1 MKLFSSALKVLMVAW
16 SASATIA
23 LAVPQTKGV
32 VTAANYK
39 ILLKDGWQGFG
50 PTVGTYAT
58 GDAVCAGDTFLSA
71 TAVVPGIGNLGSP
84 TTVSIKVVQ
93 NAATFTWFRPADG
106 TMFSAPASRVSRI
119 GNAIRFSGVFTKEQ
133 LGVAHH
139 GGGGFSGALTVV
151 CPAVV
156 IPTFTP
162 TNTPTSTL
170 TSTPTRTSTATPTWT
185 PTFTDTPTRTA
196 TATYTWTSTPTV
208 TPTIT
213 YTWTSTPT
221 VTPTATYTLT
231 NTPTVTPTAT
241 YTRTSTPTVTPTA
254 TYTRTS
260 TPTVTPTATYTRT
273 STPTVTPTATHTRT
287 STPTV
292 TPTATYTRTST
303 PTATPTPTYTSTR
316 TSTTTPTLTYT
327 PTWTPTGTSTPTITP
342 TFTTSATP
350 TGGPTVTPTVT
361 PTPIITTISG
371 FAVTPLAECVEV
383 LTNGEMLAHFGYRSD
398 EKVTVEIPVGERN
411 NVQPNPLDRGQPT
424 LFKPGYFGNAFTAAV
439 SSSTGGSWIL
449 ASAEARVTEKTTR
462 CDANLVVC
470 TTTPIKDILGK
481 LDQLSKAQADIVKAI
496 ASAIKK
502 NNKSR
507 KTQQAATDLVA
518 EANALYV
525 QQWTLIWN
533 GFPGEVIICTQGC
546 STISKTT
553 EIGLL
558 QSGSRELL
566 AIANRA
572 LRILGKSPSST
583 AKKVAVRRKAEAI
596 KGAKLFEQQS
606 STLPQTESK
615 C

>member
-93 NAATFTWFRPADG
+93 NAVTFTWFRPADG

-162 TNTPTSTL
+162 TNIP
-170 TSTPTRTSTATPTWT
+170 TSTPTSSPTSTPIATH
-185 PTFTDTPTRTA
+185 TPTRTPTETP

-208 TPTIT
+208 TPTTT
-213 YTWTSTPT
+213 YTRTSTPT
-221 VTPTATYTLT
+221 VTPTVTYTRT
-231 NTPTVTPTAT
+231 STPTVTSTATYTRTSTPTVTSTAT

-254 TYTRTS
+254 TYT
-260 TPTVTPTATYTRT
+260 
-273 STPTVTPTATHTRT
+273 
-287 STPTV
+287 
-292 TPTATYTRTST
+292 
-303 PTATPTPTYTSTR
+303 STR
-316 TSTTTPTLTYT
+316 TPTTTPTLTYT
-327 PTWTPTGTSTPTITP
+327 PTRTPTGTSTPTVTP

-350 TGGPTVTPTVT
+350 TGGPTVTSTVT

-371 FAVTPLAECVEV
+371 FAVTPVAECVEV

-583 AKKVAVRRKAEAI
+583 AKKVVVRRKAEAI

>member
-1 MKLFSSALKVLMVAW
+1 MKLFSSALKVLVVAW
-16 SASATIA
+16 SVSATIA

-71 TAVVPGIGNLGSP
+71 TAIVPGIGNLGSR
-84 TTVSIKVVQ
+84 TKVSIKVVQ
-93 NAATFTWFRPADG
+93 NAVTFTWSRPADG
-106 TMFSAPASRVSRI
+106 TMFSAPASMVSRS
-119 GNAIRFSGVFTKEQ
+119 GNAIRFSGVFTKQQ
-133 LGVAHH
+133 LGVVHH
-139 GGGGFSGALTVV
+139 GGGVFSGALTVV

-162 TNTPTSTL
+162 TSTPTST
-170 TSTPTRTSTATPTWT
+170 PTATHTWT
-185 PTFTDTPTRTA
+185 PTSTYTPTRTA
-196 TATYTWTSTPTV
+196 TATPTATYTWTSTPTV

-221 VTPTATYTLT
+221 VTPTATYTW
-231 NTPTVTPTAT
+231 
-241 YTRTSTPTVTPTA
+241 TSTPTVTPTA

-260 TPTVTPTATYTRT
+260 TPTVTPTATYTWT
-273 STPTVTPTATHTRT
+273 STPTV
-287 STPTV
+287 
-292 TPTATYTRTST
+292 
-303 PTATPTPTYTSTR
+303 TPTPTYTSTR
-316 TSTTTPTLTYT
+316 TPTTTPTLTYT
-327 PTWTPTGTSTPTITP
+327 PTWTPTGTITPTYTPTSTATSTSTSTPTATP

-371 FAVTPLAECVEV
+371 FAVTPVAECVEV

-398 EKVTVEIPVGERN
+398 EKVTVEIPVGELN

-424 LFKPGYFGNAFTAAV
+424 LFKPGYFGNAFTATV
-439 SSSTGGSWIL
+439 SSTTGGSWML
-449 ASAEARVTEKTTR
+449 ASAEARVTAKTDR
-462 CDANLVVC
+462 CDANLEVC
-470 TTTPIKDILGK
+470 TTIPIKDILAQ

-533 GFPGEVIICTQGC
+533 RFSAEVVICTQGC

-572 LRILGKSPSST
+572 LRILGKSSSSA
-583 AKKVAVRRKAEAI
+583 AKKAVVRRKAEAI
-596 KGAKLFEQQS
+596 KGGKLFEQQS
-606 STLPQTESK
+606 SKLPQTESK